1 MHSPIHKEIVNMQWH
16 QEEADGTVVMAYKVR
31 ASLSQIL
38 VHFDRFKL
46 TSI

>member
-1 MHSPIHKEIVNMQWH
+1 
-16 QEEADGTVVMAYKVR
+16 VVMAYKVR